1 MVLGLLQDK
10 ADRPPPLSEPRGV
23 SFEVQYLKDD
33 HWITEQICRKEEDAR
48 ALAARILPNRTGVRI
63 IREFVRPGRGGET
76 VDTIIHTE
84 YRQEPKRPI
93 APVPVEEAHYCK
105 MPQEYL
111 AFDSRVLISRVL
123 RQYLDEKGVTASELL
138 HNAGEAKRVLNF
150 EALVPNAVSRIAT
163 LQSKETGE
171 DSRARRDV
179 ILGVLEELR
188 QRAEKAVAN
197 RALPYPKEIGFAATM
212 RQVDEILGTAT
223 AASPDAAAEEAAY
236 LGKVIVC
243 RDLVNIRGLLG
254 KAELLIDLA
263 SDDSL
268 PADDAA
274 LLDQLLADVL
284 VAPDMVR
291 DMLGRQPDLM
301 TALNRMIDLI
311 GGTFEPQGVEM
322 SPPCTAAISR
332 WAAGPHG
339 NETRAVLLDFL
350 RRQVRGTQRLSHG
363 EPLHQ
368 IAKYRNLVNRLM
380 RPDGL
385 LGGPAMAEAVLMGYH
400 RFIEQG
406 GAEGRRLALESVLQ
420 LLPTGA
426 ERLVYLA
433 CLARSDVGAKDGAAI
448 AAQALEIA
456 NRVGGLNDLVD
467 RTLPLKPKMEASAAL
482 YRLVTE
488 GDALPGDMGEKLGAR
503 LDDLVATY
511 IVDGRV
517 IERLDDPSASL
528 RVRATRLVQFAG
540 AEVLASPKARRIVR
554 DQIISHLRQPNF
566 DTKFVEGLTTEA
578 EKAAV
583 LRNFYDL
590 LNRAQFM

>member
-1 MVLGLLQDK
+1 M
-10 ADRPPPLSEPRGV
+10 SEPRGL

-33 HWITEQICRKEEDAR
+33 HWLTEQVCRKEEDAR
-48 ALAARILPNRTGVRI
+48 ALAARILPTRPGVRI
-63 IREFVRPGRGGET
+63 IREFARPGRGGET
-76 VDTIIHTE
+76 VDTIIYTE
-84 YRQEPKRPI
+84 YRQEPKRAI
-93 APVPVEEAHYCK
+93 APVPVEEAHYCRV
-105 MPQEYL
+105 QREFL
-111 AFDSRVLISRVL
+111 SFDSRVLISRVL

-138 HNAGEAKRVLNF
+138 HNANEAKRVLNF
-150 EALVPNAVSRIAT
+150 EALVPNAVTRIAS

-179 ILGVLEELR
+179 ILAVLEELR
-188 QRAEKAVAN
+188 QRAERAVAN
-197 RALPYPKEIGFAATM
+197 RVLPYPKEIGFAATM
-212 RQVDEILGTAT
+212 RQVDEITAAT
-223 AASPDAAAEEAAY
+223 AQASPETAAEEAAY

-254 KAELLIDLA
+254 KAEWLMDLA
-263 SDDSL
+263 SDDTL

-284 VAPDMVR
+284 GAPDMVR
-291 DMLGRQPDLM
+291 DMLGRQPDLV
-301 TALNRMIDLI
+301 TALNRMIDLV
-311 GGTFEPQGVEM
+311 GGAFEPQPAEM

-332 WAAGPHG
+332 WVAGPHG

-363 EPLHQ
+363 EVPQQ
-368 IAKYRNLVNRLM
+368 IGKYRALVNRLM

-385 LGGPAMAEAVLMGYH
+385 LGGPGMAEAVLMGYH
-400 RFIEQG
+400 RFVEQG
-406 GAEGRRLALESVLQ
+406 GAEGRRLALDAVLQ

-433 CLARSDVGAKDGAAI
+433 SLARSDVGAKDAAAI
-448 AAQALEIA
+448 AAQSMEIA
-456 NRVGGLNDLVD
+456 NRADNLNDLVD
-467 RTLPLKPKMEASAAL
+467 RALPLKPKMEASAAL
-482 YRLVTE
+482 YRLLTE
-488 GDALPGDMGEKLGAR
+488 GPALPDDLGDRLGSR
-503 LDDLVATY
+503 LDDLVAAY

-517 IERLDDPSASL
+517 IERLDDPVATL
-528 RVRATRLVQFAG
+528 RVRATRLVQFAA

-566 DTKFVEGLTTEA
+566 DIKFVEGLTTEA

-590 LNRAQFM
+590 LNRAQFMS

>member
-1 MVLGLLQDK
+1 MGLLQDK
-10 ADRPPPLSEPRGV
+10 AKRPPPLSEPRGI

-33 HWITEQICRKEEDAR
+33 HWLTEQICRKEEDAR
-48 ALAARILPNRTGVRI
+48 ALAARILPTRTGVRI

-93 APVPVEEAHYCK
+93 APVPVDEAHYCRV
-105 MPQEYL
+105 PQEYL

-138 HNAGEAKRVLNF
+138 HNANEAKRVLNF

-163 LQSKETGE
+163 LQVKETGE

-179 ILGVLEELR
+179 ILGVLEQLR

-197 RALPYPKEIGFAATM
+197 RTLPYPKEIGFAATM
-212 RQVDEILGTAT
+212 RRVDEILGGTPAAT
-223 AASPDAAAEEAAY
+223 PEEAAEEAAY

-254 KAELLIDLA
+254 KAELLIELA
-263 SDDSL
+263 ADDSL
-268 PADDAA
+268 PADHAA

-284 VAPDMVR
+284 TAPDMVR
-291 DMLGRQPDLM
+291 DMLGRQPDLV
-301 TALNRMIDLI
+301 TALNCLVDLI
-311 GGTFEPQGVEM
+311 SGTFEPQPAEM
-322 SPPCTAAISR
+322 SPECTAAISR
-332 WAAGPHG
+332 WVAGPHG
-339 NETRAVLLDFL
+339 KETRAVLLDFL

-363 EPLHQ
+363 EPFQQ
-368 IAKYRNLVNRLM
+368 IAKYRALVGRLTQL
-380 RPDGL
+380 DGL
-385 LGGPAMAEAVLMGYH
+385 LGGPAMAEAVLMGYQ

-426 ERLVYLA
+426 ERLVYLT
-433 CLARSDVGAKDGAAI
+433 CLARSDLAATDGAAI
-448 AAQALEIA
+448 AAQALEVA
-456 NRVGGLNDLVD
+456 NRAAGLNDLVD
-467 RTLPLKPKMEASAAL
+467 RALPLKPKMEASAAL
-482 YRLVTE
+482 YRLVME
-488 GDALPGDMGEKLGAR
+488 GGDLPGEMAEKLGGR
-503 LDDLVATY
+503 LDDMVAAY

-517 IERLDDPSASL
+517 IERLDDPAASL
-528 RVRATRLVQFAG
+528 RVRATRLVQFAA

-566 DTKFVEGLTTEA
+566 DAKFVEGLTTEA